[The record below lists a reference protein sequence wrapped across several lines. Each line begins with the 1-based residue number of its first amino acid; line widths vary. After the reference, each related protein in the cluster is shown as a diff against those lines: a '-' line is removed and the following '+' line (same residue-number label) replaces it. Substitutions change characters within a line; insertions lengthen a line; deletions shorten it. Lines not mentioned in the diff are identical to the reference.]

1 MLTVNPQDLPI
12 DRAEALR
19 YLGYKPGKR
28 KIGGKILR
36 LLDEEIEKARTLIN
50 PRGLY
55 KIVEVGNLKD
65 HKFFSD
71 AQKVV
76 FGVATVGEKLE
87 KEVKRLFK
95 SGEGTR
101 GVLLDAVGSVC
112 AEAITDLV
120 NAEAEEWASKNGLN
134 ITRRFSPGYS
144 GWNVR
149 EQKLV
154 FDYLGKFTA
163 GVKLTTSGIMVPL
176 KSVSFACKLSSEKMV
191 EINKGD
197 KCASCNM
204 RGRCAFSAEE
214 GVCRKTAKE
223 A

>member
-1 MLTVNPQDLPI
+1 MLTIKPDELPI

-28 KIGGKILR
+28 KIGSKILR
-36 LLDEEIEKARTLIN
+36 LLEEEIERARSLIN

-55 KIVEVGNLKD
+55 KIIDAGPLRE
-65 HKFFSD
+65 HKFFHD
-71 AQKVV
+71 AQKIA
-76 FGVATVGEKLE
+76 FGICTIGEKLE
-87 KEVKRLFK
+87 KEVKKLFK

-101 GVLLDAVGSVC
+101 GVLLDAVGSVA
-112 AEAITDLV
+112 AEAITNLV
-120 NAEAEEWASKNGLN
+120 NAEAEEWAATHGLN

-149 EQKLV
+149 DQKLV
-154 FDYLGKFTA
+154 FEQLGKFTA
-163 GVKLTTSGIMVPL
+163 GVKLTPAGIMVPL
-176 KSVSFACKLSSEKMV
+176 KSVSFACKLSTDSMV

-197 KCASCNM
+197 KCASCNL
-204 RGRCAFSAEE
+204 RGRCAFSAEG
-214 GVCRKTAKE
+214 GVCRKKAKE

>member
-1 MLTVNPQDLPI
+1 MFTVNPQELPI

-28 KIGGKILR
+28 KIGKKILR
-36 LLDEEIEKARTLIN
+36 LLDEEMEKARTLIN

-55 KIVEVGNLKD
+55 RVVEVGELRN
-65 HKFFSD
+65 HKFFHD
-71 AQKVV
+71 AQQIA
-76 FGVATVGEKLE
+76 FGVCTIGEKLDQ
-87 KEVKRLFK
+87 EVKRLFK

-112 AEAITDLV
+112 AEATTDLV
-120 NAEAEEWASKNGLN
+120 NAETEEWASKNKLN

-149 EQKLV
+149 DQKLV
-154 FDYLGKFTA
+154 FAQLGKFTA
-163 GVKLTTSGIMVPL
+163 GVKLTSSGIMLPI
-176 KSVSFACKLSSEKMV
+176 KSVSFACKLSTKNMV
-191 EINKGD
+191 EINKGQ